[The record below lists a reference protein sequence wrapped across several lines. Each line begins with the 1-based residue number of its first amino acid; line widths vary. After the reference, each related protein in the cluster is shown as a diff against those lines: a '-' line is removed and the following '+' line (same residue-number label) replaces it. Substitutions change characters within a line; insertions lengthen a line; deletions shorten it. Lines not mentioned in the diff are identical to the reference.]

1 MPHDGLLLFAF
12 EHKSSRPF
20 HFSKNRTGL
29 KRRLSMH
36 ITYEEELKLV
46 KGILTA
52 ANFPA
57 EDAALIAKVITHSDF
72 TGVYS
77 HGLSRL
83 TRYMRQ
89 IDAGSLNPQPNFR
102 KVLDTGAVMVFDGDN
117 GSGIASLCKAYDETL
132 LRAKQFGIAMSSGRH
147 NANIGCGSYYGWRAA
162 EDNMVAIVC
171 CNTYAFTSPYGGADR
186 LIGTN
191 PIVVGVPAG
200 QEYPMVLDMSTT
212 NVAMGKIQAAER
224 EGQEIPK
231 EWAKDYDGNPT
242 TDPSLAFSLS
252 PIAAHKGYGLAV
264 MVDVLSTMFSGACF
278 GTDIGLFSRLEK
290 ENTGFCL
297 IMLDPSKFMP
307 IDEFK
312 AEVDR
317 YARMMKDSRKAP
329 GVQEIF
335 LPGEIEY
342 RKMKIMKE
350 SGFDVSD
357 KLAEELTDLSVQ
369 LGVAESGIDFAGLVR
384 HFSA

>member
-1 MPHDGLLLFAF
+1 MV
-12 EHKSSRPF
+12 
-20 HFSKNRTGL
+20 
-29 KRRLSMH
+29 
-36 ITYEEELKLV
+36 ITYEEELHLV

-52 ANFPA
+52 ADFPE
-57 EDAALIAKVITHSDF
+57 EDAALIAEVITHSDF
-72 TGVYS
+72 TGVQS

-89 IDAGSLNPQPNFR
+89 IKAGSLNPRPNFR

-117 GSGIASLCKAYDETL
+117 GSGIASLCKAYGETL
-132 LRAKQFGIAMSSGRH
+132 GRARQFGIAMSTGRR

-162 EDNMVAIVC
+162 EDNMLALVC
-171 CNTYAFTSPYGGADR
+171 CNTYAFTSPLGGADR

-224 EGQEIPK
+224 EGQMIPDT
-231 EWAKDYDGNPT
+231 WAKDYDGNPT
-242 TDPSLAFSLS
+242 TDPSKAFSLS

-264 MVDVLSTMFSGACF
+264 MVDVLSTMLSGACF

-297 IMLDPSKFMP
+297 IMIDPSKFMP
-307 IDEFK
+307 LEEFK

-317 YARMMKDSRKAP
+317 YVRMMKGSRKAP
-329 GVQEIF
+329 GTEEIF
-335 LPGEIEY
+335 VPGEIEY
-342 RKMKIMKE
+342 RKMQVMKK
-350 SGFDVSD
+350 SGFEVSE
-357 KLAEELTDLSVQ
+357 KLAAELTELSVT
-369 LGVAESGIDFAGLVR
+369 LDVVPEGTDFPGLVNR
-384 HFSA
+384 LN

>member
-1 MPHDGLLLFAF
+1 
-12 EHKSSRPF
+12 
-20 HFSKNRTGL
+20 
-29 KRRLSMH
+29 MH
-36 ITYEEELKLV
+36 ITYEEELALV

-52 ANFPA
+52 ADFPE
-57 EDAALIAKVITHSDF
+57 EDAGLIAKVITHSDF

-89 IDAGSLNPQPNFR
+89 IKEGSLNPRPNFR

-117 GSGIASLCKAYDETL
+117 GSGIASVCKAYDQCLE
-132 LRAKQFGIAMSSGRH
+132 RARELGIAMATGRH

-162 EDNMVAIVC
+162 ADDMVAIVC
-171 CNTYAFTSPYGGADR
+171 CNTYAFTSPFGGADR

-224 EGQEIPK
+224 EKQAIPAD
-231 EWAKDYDGNPT
+231 WAKDYDGNPT
-242 TDPSLAFSLS
+242 TDPSKAFSLS
-252 PIAAHKGYGLAV
+252 PIAGHKGYGLAV

-278 GTDIGLFSRLEK
+278 GTDIGLFSKLEK

-297 IMLDPSKFMP
+297 ILIDPSKFMP
-307 IDEFK
+307 LDEFK

-329 GVQEIF
+329 GAKEIF

-342 RKMKIMKE
+342 KKLAVMKE
-350 SGFDVSD
+350 TGFEVSD
-357 KLAEELTDLSVQ
+357 ALAKELADLSVV
-369 LGVAESGIDFAGLVR
+369 LGAVEEGTDFAGLVK

>member
-1 MPHDGLLLFAF
+1 
-12 EHKSSRPF
+12 
-20 HFSKNRTGL
+20 
-29 KRRLSMH
+29 MH
-36 ITYEEELKLV
+36 ISYEEELALV
-46 KGILTA
+46 KGILVA
-52 ANFPA
+52 ADFPE
-57 EDAALIAKVITHSDF
+57 EDAGLIAKVISHSDF

-89 IDAGSLNPQPNFR
+89 IKAGSLNPRPNFR
-102 KVLDTGAVMVFDGDN
+102 KVLDSGAVMVFDGDN
-117 GSGIASLCKAYDETL
+117 GSGIASLCKAYDQTL
-132 LRAKQFGIAMSSGRH
+132 ERAKQFGIAMSAGRH

-171 CNTYAFTSPYGGADR
+171 CNTYAFTSPFGGADR

-224 EGQEIPK
+224 EGQAIPA

-242 TDPSLAFSLS
+242 TDPSKAFSLS

-278 GTDIGLFSRLEK
+278 GTDIGLFSKLEK

-297 IMLDPSKFMP
+297 IMIDPSRFMP
-307 IDEFK
+307 LEEFK

-342 RKMKIMKE
+342 RKMKTMKE
-350 SGFDVSD
+350 TGFEVSD
-357 KLAEELTDLSVQ
+357 KLAAELTELSVT
-369 LGVAESGIDFAGLVR
+369 LGVAEDGIDFGGLIR

>member
-1 MPHDGLLLFAF
+1 
-12 EHKSSRPF
+12 
-20 HFSKNRTGL
+20 
-29 KRRLSMH
+29 MH
-36 ITYEEELKLV
+36 ITYDEELSLV

-52 ANFPA
+52 ADFPE
-57 EDAALIAKVITHSDF
+57 EDAALIAKVISHSDF

-89 IDAGSLNPQPNFR
+89 IDAGSLNPRPNFR

-117 GSGIASLCKAYDETL
+117 GSGIASLCKAYDQTL
-132 LRAKQFGIAMSSGRH
+132 ERAKQFGIAMSTGRH

-162 EDNMVAIVC
+162 ADNMVAIIC
-171 CNTYAFTSPYGGADR
+171 CNTYAFTSPFGGADR

-224 EGQEIPK
+224 EGQAIPA

-242 TDPSLAFSLS
+242 TDPSKAFSLS
-252 PIAAHKGYGLAV
+252 PIAGHKGYGLAV

-278 GTDIGLFSRLEK
+278 GTEIGLFSKLEK

-297 IMLDPSKFMP
+297 IMIDPSRFMP
-307 IDEFK
+307 LEEFK

-329 GVQEIF
+329 GAKEIF

-342 RKMKIMKE
+342 RKMETMKKT
-350 SGFDVSD
+350 GFEVSE
-357 KLAEELTDLSVQ
+357 KLAAELTELSVK
-369 LGVAESGIDFAGLVR
+369 LGAVEAGGDFTDLVR